1 MARFPSPLLVGTALV
16 LISTAACGSRHE
28 VPPAAER
35 PAIDVRTARATLG
48 PLAGAFEAGGVV
60 RARTSA
66 TIVARLMAPVQ
77 QVHVR
82 PGDRVRT
89 GQVLVTL
96 DGRDLLAGARQARA
110 AAVAAEQGAKG
121 ALSNREAARAALVL
135 AQASHQRIAGLHAR
149 QSATQQELDE
159 AVAQLRAAEAR
170 AAAADAG
177 VEQADAGRLSAVAAG
192 DVAAVTASYAT
203 ITAPFDGIVTEKLVE
218 PGNMT
223 APGMPLLRLED
234 TGAFRLEVRIDESRA
249 QDLRPGQRVAVS
261 VESGQGVGAADL
273 AGEVTEVARA
283 IDADAR
289 TFLVKVGLPDTVAVK
304 SGTFGKAR
312 FQGASRQA
320 VTVPADAIVRHGQVT
335 SVFVVAKEHAQMR
348 LVGLGERSGDRIE
361 VLAGVSD
368 GETVVVA
375 PPSGLADGQPV
386 RASRAAPGASQ
397 GGQR

>member
-177 VEQADAGRLSAVAAG
+177 VEQADAGRLSAAAAG
-192 DVAAVTASYAT
+192 DAAAVTASYAT

-218 PGNMT
+218 
-223 APGMPLLRLED
+223 
-234 TGAFRLEVRIDESRA
+234 
-249 QDLRPGQRVAVS
+249 
-261 VESGQGVGAADL
+261 QGEIVGA
-273 AGEVTEVARA
+273 
-283 IDADAR
+283 R
-289 TFLVKVGLPDTVAVK
+289 TTVAVITDIDHAWANVYI
-304 SGTFGKAR
+304 SEPLVPRVRIGQAAQIFTDAGGRVLEGRITYVSPKAEFTPR
-312 FQGASRQA
+312 NVQTA
-320 VTVPADAIVRHGQVT
+320 
-335 SVFVVAKEHAQMR
+335 E
-348 LVGLGERSGDRIE
+348 ERSKLVFRVKVAANNEKG
-361 VLAGVSD
+361 VLKQGM
-368 GETVVVA
+368 
-375 PPSGLADGQPV
+375 PV
-386 RASRAAPGASQ
+386 EAEMRFAR
-397 GGQR
+397 